1 MEENEDTSIIT
12 LRVNSDQRES
22 IIQFINFNEWEL
34 EEMICEENTTGNEDI
49 SADDFERTFCIP
61 QSQNCDE
68 CEHCFCKPCIT
79 DGRNRQMW
87 WPSEPAL
94 PDRRN
99 TSFRKEKYKF
109 FWTMLF
115 HRGVFLDERYRERKL
130 NVLQLDPRFTN
141 VASHRRDILPECV
154 VNLVRVWFPNP
165 KNIPYM
171 RHRWQLFFLN

>member
-49 SADDFERTFCIP
+49 SADDFCIP

-79 DGRNRQMW
+79 DGRNTQMW

-171 RHRWQLFFLN
+171 GHRWQ

>member
-1 MEENEDTSIIT
+1 MRTSVLTT
-12 LRVNSDQRES
+12 LRGHSVSRKVKTVMNVNIVFR
-22 IIQFINFNEWEL
+22 
-34 EEMICEENTTGNEDI
+34 
-49 SADDFERTFCIP
+49 
-61 QSQNCDE
+61 
-68 CEHCFCKPCIT
+68 KPCIT

-171 RHRWQLFFLN
+171 GHRWQ

>member
-1 MEENEDTSIIT
+1 
-12 LRVNSDQRES
+12 
-22 IIQFINFNEWEL
+22 
-34 EEMICEENTTGNEDI
+34 
-49 SADDFERTFCIP
+49 
-61 QSQNCDE
+61 
-68 CEHCFCKPCIT
+68 
-79 DGRNRQMW
+79 MW

-94 PDRRN
+94 PERRN

-171 RHRWQLFFLN
+171 RHRWQLFFFKLKTILLYTLFLFKSENFVQNFFLLEFVFVKITSALDSYLVTERFV

>member
-49 SADDFERTFCIP
+49 GADDFERTFCIP

-99 TSFRKEKYKF
+99 TVPRSVRKSISFSGQCFSIE
-109 FWTMLF
+109 
-115 HRGVFLDERYRERKL
+115 E
-130 NVLQLDPRFTN
+130 
-141 VASHRRDILPECV
+141 
-154 VNLVRVWFPNP
+154 
-165 KNIPYM
+165 
-171 RHRWQLFFLN
+171 FFLMKDIEREN